1 MTANLNAPTQSK
13 TTKSSKPT
21 KARRAGKA
29 GKAESTT
36 GPTRKTRLNAPAKK
50 SPSKKT
56 LIERALATKGGASIA
71 DLMKITGWQDHSVR
85 AALSGLRK
93 QGHPIERH
101 QAKGAKDKPAVYR
114 IVGDQTCDTGR
125 SNKSDNAERD
135 IKSKSKSN
143 RSSQSTQTPKR
154 NRKGNQA

>member
-1 MTANLNAPTQSK
+1 MTANLNAPAQSK
-13 TTKSSKPT
+13 TIKSSKPT
-21 KARRAGKA
+21 KARKA
-29 GKAESTT
+29 DKAQSNTKST
-36 GPTRKTRLNAPAKK
+36 RRLRQNASTKK
-50 SPSKKT
+50 RPNKRM
-56 LIERALATKGGASIA
+56 LIEQALSSPRGASIA
-71 DLMKITGWQDHSVR
+71 ELMKITGWQDHSVR

-101 QAKGAKDKPAVYR
+101 RAKGAKDKPTVYR
-114 IVGDQTCDTGR
+114 IVDGQTSDNSR

-154 NRKGNQA
+154 NSKGNQA